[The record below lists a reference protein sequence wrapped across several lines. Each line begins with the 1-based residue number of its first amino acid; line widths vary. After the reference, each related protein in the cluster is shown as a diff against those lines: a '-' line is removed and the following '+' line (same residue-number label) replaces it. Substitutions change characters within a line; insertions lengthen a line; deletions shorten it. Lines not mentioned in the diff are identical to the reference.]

1 MKMRHPTFARTLMAT
16 AVASQLALAPITANA
31 ASSLKLL
38 GITLFVL
45 PESNAKNPSI
55 LSPITDPLGQSLSP
69 LVDMLDENLNVVTD
83 AVDDQLGVPL
93 LDALSPITEPLT
105 TAIEPITDPV
115 DGIVHE
121 VTGGEVSDALTNSDD
136 NTKDGDGIV
145 NDILGDT
152 AAESRGGEDGIEIS
166 PLAPITGPLG
176 ESLKPL
182 VDAIDLGLDPL
193 TDVVDDQLVEP
204 ILDAVA
210 PLTDPV
216 LEAIEPLTNPV
227 DGLVADLTGGSLEDS
242 LTNIDDNTKD
252 GNGLVND
259 LLGGE
264 TANND
269 SGLESGETSAL
280 EPITKPLG
288 EGLAPLVD
296 WLDTELDPIT
306 DAIDDQ
312 VGETLLGGLEPV
324 LFPVLNELSPVTDPI
339 DGIVEDVTG
348 GSLEDALTND
358 DDNTK
363 DGDGIVND
371 LLGGDQVADSGTE
384 DGEMS
389 PLPLI
394 TEPLGEA
401 LEELVDAVDTGLDPL
416 TDVVDD
422 ELVEPILDGVE
433 PVLDPALAALE
444 GVTDPV
450 DGIVEDLTGG
460 SLEDALT
467 NNDDNVDDGNGLVND
482 LLGGGDEE
490 NLASGTEEGESSAL
504 EPITA
509 QLGDSIA
516 PLIDAVDETLDPVTD
531 AIDDEIGE
539 TLISGLD
546 PVLNPVLEAAEPVTD
561 PVDGILADVTGGSL
575 EDALSNDDDNTA
587 DGDGIV
593 NDLLGAD
600 QVAGSGTEAGE
611 TSPLG
616 GLTDPLGEAVA
627 PLIDS
632 VDDGAAPLTDAADA
646 GVEQVLAAA
655 EPVVGPI
662 TNAVEPVTD
671 PVDGLISDVTG
682 GSLEDALTTNDDN
695 AADGSGLVNDVLGGG
710 NGGLQLAFNNGS
722 DNPALIALL
731 DPNLAAEGRC
741 EDSDGD
747 GVCNSQDSCADT
759 PVGKAVL
766 PNGCHLGTI
775 QPLRL
780 EGVFFEFDS
789 ATLTPNAERILDQ
802 VSLMI
807 QQSTVARFEIAGH
820 TDAKGEE
827 TYNQSLSQQRSESV
841 KRYLSEKGIAAERLQ
856 AKGYGESM
864 PLADNDTDAGRAE
877 NRRVELKVIEQ

>member
-1 MKMRHPTFARTLMAT
+1 MTTRRPTLSRTLIAT
-16 AVASQLALAPITANA
+16 AIASQLALTPVTASA
-31 ASSLKLL
+31 ASSLKIL
-38 GITLFVL
+38 GIKLIVL
-45 PESNAKNPSI
+45 PESSARNPSI

-69 LVDMLDENLNVVTD
+69 LVDALDSNLDVLTD
-83 AVDDQLGVPL
+83 AVDDQVGVPL
-93 LDALSPITEPLT
+93 LDVLSPITEPLT
-105 TAIEPITDPV
+105 TTIEPITDPV
-115 DGIVHE
+115 DGIVNE
-121 VTGGEVSDALTNSDD
+121 LTSGEVSDALSNNDD
-136 NTKDGDGIV
+136 NTQDGDGIV

-152 AAESRGGEDGIEIS
+152 AAESRPGEDGIEIS

-204 ILDAVA
+204 ILDALA
-210 PLTDPV
+210 PVTDP
-216 LEAIEPLTNPV
+216 LLAGIEPLTNPV

-242 LTNIDDNTKD
+242 LTNIDDNTRD

-264 TANND
+264 TENND
-269 SGLESGETSAL
+269 SGLESGEVSAL

-312 VGETLLGGLEPV
+312 VGETLLGGLDPV
-324 LFPVLNELSPVTDPI
+324 LFPVLNELSPVTDPV

-384 DGEMS
+384 AGEQS
-389 PLPLI
+389 SLPIL

-401 LEELVDAVDTGLDPL
+401 LEELVTAVDTGLDPL

-422 ELVEPILDGVE
+422 ELVEPILDGAQ

-531 AIDDEIGE
+531 AIDTEIGE
-539 TLISGLD
+539 PLISALEPALE
-546 PVLNPVLEAAEPVTD
+546 PVLVTAEPVTD
-561 PVDGILADVTGGSL
+561 PVEGIVADVTGGSL
-575 EDALSNDDDNTA
+575 EDALSNDDDNTV
-587 DGDGIV
+587 DGDGLI
-593 NDLLGAD
+593 NDLLGGD

-616 GLTDPLGEAVA
+616 GVTAPLGAAIE

-632 VDDGAAPLTDAADA
+632 IDDGAAPLTDAIDA
-646 GVEQVLAAA
+646 GVEQIVVVA
-655 EPVVGPI
+655 EPVIGPI
-662 TNAVEPVTD
+662 TNAAEPVTD
-671 PVDGLISDVTG
+671 PVDGLIADTTG
-682 GSLEDALTTNDDN
+682 GSLEDALTANDDN
-695 AADGSGLVNDVLGGG
+695 TADGSGLVNDVLGGSG
-710 NGGLQLAFNNGS
+710 GGLQLAFNNGS
-722 DNPALIALL
+722 DNPALLALL

-741 EDSDGD
+741 EDGDGD
-747 GVCNSQDSCADT
+747 GVCNSQDSCAET
-759 PVGKAVL
+759 PAGKAVL
-766 PNGCHLGTI
+766 PNGCHLDDI
-775 QPLRL
+775 KPLRL
-780 EGVFFEFDS
+780 DGVFFEFNS
-789 ATLTPNAERILDQ
+789 ATLTTNAERVLDS
-802 VSLMI
+802 VSTMI
-807 QQSTVARFEIAGH
+807 RQSTVARFEIAGH
-820 TDAKGEE
+820 TDAKGEAD
-827 TYNQSLSQQRSESV
+827 YNQALSQQRAESV
-841 KRYLSEKGIAAERLQ
+841 KRYLSAKGIDANRLQ
-856 AKGYGESM
+856 AQGYGESM
-864 PLADNDTDAGRAE
+864 PSADNDTDAGRAE